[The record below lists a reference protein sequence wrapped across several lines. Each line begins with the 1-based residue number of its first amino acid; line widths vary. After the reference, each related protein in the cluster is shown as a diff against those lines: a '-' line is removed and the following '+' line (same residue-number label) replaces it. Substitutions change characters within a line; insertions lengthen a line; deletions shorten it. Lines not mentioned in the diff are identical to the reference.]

1 MTVHA
6 TPAHGEA
13 VTPCCG
19 ASPFE
24 LPRTDQLTLNPAAI
38 TCTTNHTNGSTK

>member
-6 TPAHGEA
+6 TPPHGEA

-19 ASPFE
+19 AAPSE
-24 LPRTDQLTLNPAAI
+24 LPYADGLTLNPAAI
-38 TCTTNHTNGSTK
+38 TCTTRREDRSTT

>member
-13 VTPCCG
+13 VTPCCDV
-19 ASPFE
+19 
-24 LPRTDQLTLNPAAI
+24 LPRDLPGEDHCTLNPAAI
-38 TCTTNHTNGSTK
+38 TCTTNHADGGLS